1 MAGEQ
6 PKDETP
12 AAHMDRP
19 AIEEHG
25 TQLARGSGRLAWLP
39 IPFLLGAIVALRVAS
54 LPGSYDS
61 VFLVITLNL
70 LFSTL
75 ASFFV
80 AYLVARSFLVRG
92 TPGLLL
98 LGCGVVLWGPAAV
111 LGTVVSRGDANTA
124 IAIHNSCV
132 WLSALCHTAGVFSS
146 LRPRRTLFPVSL
158 WLLLGYTA
166 AAGAVALIAWAVLA
180 GWMPPFFIQGRG
192 GTLLRQVV
200 LGSAVGMF
208 SVTALM
214 LSTMGFKP
222 LSRFAYWYALAL
234 ALIAVG
240 MMGVMLQSSRGSI
253 LGWVG
258 RSAQFLGGLY
268 MLIAAV
274 ASVRES
280 HAWGISL
287 ETALSQSEDRYRTL
301 VETAPDAILVHRDG
315 RILYANDMAVRLS
328 GAGTFGQ
335 LAQHSV
341 LDFFRPAER
350 EQTVER
356 LQAAMAGNRLT
367 TRETVLRRLDGREI
381 VVEFHAAPV
390 DFQGARAIQTIV
402 RDITERKRVEEEL
415 RELNATL
422 EVRVAQRTAEL
433 EQRTRQLQKLALEL
447 SQAEDRERKRIA
459 EILHEDL
466 QQQIAGAKFHLSLL
480 ADRDSRSSQQ
490 QAAVGK
496 IDEMLRDAIEK
507 SRCLSHELSPAVL
520 YQNDLTEA
528 LRWLADQM
536 KSKHHLTVD
545 VDGFEEVRLQSDA
558 LTIFL
563 FRAAQEMLA
572 NVVQHAGVR
581 EAVVR
586 VDRHGRYVRLSVSD
600 RGCGFDPRK
609 LTESTRFGL
618 LSVRERSELL
628 GGRMRIRSGEGKG
641 STCSIVIP
649 DERPSEA
656 DAATPD

>member
-12 AAHMDRP
+12 AAPMDRP
-19 AIEEHG
+19 TIDEHG
-25 TQLARGSGRLAWLP
+25 TPLARGSGRLAWLP
-39 IPFLLGAIVALRVAS
+39 IPFLLGAIVALRAMD
-54 LPGSYDS
+54 LPGYYDS
-61 VFLVITLNL
+61 VTLVVALNFI
-70 LFSTL
+70 FSTL
-75 ASFFV
+75 ASFFI

-111 LGTVVSRGDANTA
+111 LGTVVGSGDANVA
-124 IAIHNSCV
+124 VAIHNSCV
-132 WLSALCHTAGVFSS
+132 WLSAFCHMAGVFLS
-146 LRPRRTLFPVSL
+146 LRPSRTLFPVSL
-158 WLLLGYTA
+158 WLLGGYMA
-166 AAGAVALIAWAVLA
+166 AAGAVALVAWAVVA

-208 SVTALM
+208 SLTALM
-214 LSTMGFKP
+214 LGTTGLKP

-234 ALIAVG
+234 ALIAAG
-240 MMGVMLQSSRGSI
+240 LLGVMLQSSRGSI

-280 HAWGISL
+280 HAWEISL
-287 ETALSQSEDRYRTL
+287 ATALSQSEDRYRTL

-341 LDFFRPAER
+341 LDFFRPGER
-350 EQTVER
+350 EQAVER
-356 LQAAMAGNRLT
+356 LLAAMAGNRLA
-367 TRETVLRRLDGREI
+367 TREAVLRRLDGREI
-381 VVEFHAAPV
+381 LVEFHTAPV

-402 RDITERKRVEEEL
+402 RDITERKRAEEEL

-422 EVRVAQRTAEL
+422 EVRVARRTAEL
-433 EQRTRQLQKLALEL
+433 EQRTRQLKKLALEL

-490 QAAVGK
+490 QAAVAK
-496 IDEMLRDAIEK
+496 VDEMLRDAIEK
-507 SRCLSHELSPAVL
+507 SRCLSHELNPAVL
-520 YQNDLTEA
+520 YQNDLAEA
-528 LRWLADQM
+528 LRWLAGQM
-536 KSKHHLTVD
+536 KSKHHLAVHVD
-545 VDGFEEVRLQSDA
+545 ACDEVSLQSDA

-563 FRAAQEMLA
+563 FRAAQEMLF
-572 NVVQHAGVR
+572 NVVRHAKVK

-586 VDRHGRYVRLSVSD
+586 VGRHGRYVRLSVSD
-600 RGCGFDPRK
+600 QGRGFDPKK
-609 LTESTRFGL
+609 LTESTGFGL
-618 LSVRERSELL
+618 LSIRERSELL

-641 STCSIVIP
+641 SACTIVIP
-649 DERPSEA
+649 DDRPSEA
-656 DAATPD
+656 DGRNA